1 LALPR
6 LPGHQRLNKK
16 PEEVQELRSK
26 ATAARTANG
35 KGDGMNQVDFRQSER
50 LLGVLMDIRD
60 ALQTIAKTQQDLLKA
75 VQEHV
80 EEMKKI

>member
-1 LALPR
+1 
-6 LPGHQRLNKK
+6 
-16 PEEVQELRSK
+16 
-26 ATAARTANG
+26 
-35 KGDGMNQVDFRQSER
+35 MNQVDFRQSER